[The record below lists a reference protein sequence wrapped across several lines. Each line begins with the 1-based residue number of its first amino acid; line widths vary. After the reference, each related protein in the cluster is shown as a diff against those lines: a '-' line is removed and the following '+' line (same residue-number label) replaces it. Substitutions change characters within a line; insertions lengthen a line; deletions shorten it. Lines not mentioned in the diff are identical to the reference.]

1 MKRCAFDA
9 VCFLFTQIKKQQQ
22 KIEMILDS
30 KKIPYEKVDI
40 SADEA
45 AKTKMRAI
53 VGNPSAVPPQLCNGD
68 QYCGVSTVSASQAL
82 LLMLNY
88 GSEFDIITRLF
99 APPPPHTHTIQD
111 FQAFEDALEEETLM
125 EFLKLQ

>member
-88 GSEFDIITRLF
+88 GTQFYKNTPLF
-99 APPPPHTHTIQD
+99 PPPPPHTHTIQD